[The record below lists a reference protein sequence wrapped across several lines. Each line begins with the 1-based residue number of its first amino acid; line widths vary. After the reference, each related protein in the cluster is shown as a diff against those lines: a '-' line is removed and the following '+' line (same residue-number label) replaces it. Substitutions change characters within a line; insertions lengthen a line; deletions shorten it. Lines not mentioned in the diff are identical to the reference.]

1 MKSHNHFINIE
12 SMTRYISHFL
22 ILLVLFTHSTIAM
35 NVSVC
40 HEHEQSFQDNISADF
55 PSHNATDTQQDS
67 CIDACNYCPH
77 SHWGCR

>member
-1 MKSHNHFINIE
+1 
-12 SMTRYISHFL
+12 
-22 ILLVLFTHSTIAM
+22 M